1 MNAFPS
7 PELRNKILNEAVR
20 RVLLGEAI
28 EHIDFFQQNSDREVC
43 ARVRFPDHES
53 ATVSLQLTS
62 DGDYIVVSSCLTQ
75 LRYSFP
81 HTWAWH
87 HFNDSGSPLN

>member
-62 DGDYIVVSSCLTQ
+62 DGDYFAVASCVTQ
-75 LRYSFP
+75 VRNSFP
-81 HTWAWH
+81 HTWAH
-87 HFNDSGSPLN
+87 HWFNDCGCAIN